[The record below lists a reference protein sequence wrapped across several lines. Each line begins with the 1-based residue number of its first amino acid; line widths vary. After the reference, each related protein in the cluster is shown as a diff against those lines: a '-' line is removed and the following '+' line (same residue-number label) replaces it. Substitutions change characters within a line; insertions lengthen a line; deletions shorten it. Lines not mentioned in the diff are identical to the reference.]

1 MGAKSTWTYAR
12 AMALTSGTP
21 MPTVR
26 LRTYTRHGYLATET
40 RLTADSLLTACFEA
54 VTEGHARGLDFLVV
68 EVSGPPRLF
77 WVGRQTDPTLTET
90 DLLQLLTIRL
100 A

>member
-1 MGAKSTWTYAR
+1 
-12 AMALTSGTP
+12 

-40 RLTADSLLTACFEA
+40 RFTADSLLTACLEA
-54 VTEGHARGLDFLVV
+54 VTEGYARELDFLVV

-77 WVGRQTDPTLTET
+77 WVGRQTDPALAESE
-90 DLLQLLTIRL
+90 LMQLLTIRL